1 MLLFCPSSVPWTGNE
16 LAADEVQNCE
26 NSQLTLTNLSQ
37 LCVPPSASS
46 TQSCDT
52 SYSSSREEM
61 EVASTVQ
68 PLWRRTACIK
78 RRFRRWL
85 TKTVSLLWCSGQ
97 DYQQKMPV
105 TECLACCVCVLLSTA
120 KSIIRMNSCVRF
132 CCHNILFL
140 RTMCGEGSY
149 RAVF

>member
-37 LCVPPSASS
+37 LCVPPSVSS
-46 TQSCDT
+46 TESCDT

-68 PLWRRTACIK
+68 PIWRTNRVHQTKISRMTDKDSFSPAV
-78 RRFRRWL
+78 FRSRL
-85 TKTVSLLWCSGQ
+85 
-97 DYQQKMPV
+97 QQKIPV
-105 TECLACCVCVLLSTA
+105 TECLACCVCVLFSMA
-120 KSIIRMNSCVRF
+120 KSIIRMNSCFRF

-140 RTMCGEGSY
+140 RTMCGEGSS